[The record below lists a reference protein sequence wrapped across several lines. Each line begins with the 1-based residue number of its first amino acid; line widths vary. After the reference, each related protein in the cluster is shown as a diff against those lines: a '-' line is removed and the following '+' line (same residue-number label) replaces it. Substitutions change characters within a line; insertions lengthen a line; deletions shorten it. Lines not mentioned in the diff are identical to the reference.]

1 MLEAMEADG
10 VRNMAFDVEAYGIL
24 CDRLGRCL
32 RRLGLERTARD
43 MTPDL
48 RSYLAAKDGP
58 APTVTAD
65 E

>member
-1 MLEAMEADG
+1 MLEAMEVDG
-10 VRNMAFDVEAYGIL
+10 VRNMAFASNL
-24 CDRLGRCL
+24 MADRLGRCL
-32 RRLGLERTARD
+32 QRLGLERTARD
-43 MTPDL
+43 VTPDL